1 MIESVP
7 GEARAGTGPK
17 EIRSTLVQ
25 SHCIQSLLN
34 INNNLHPIVAFTWYN
49 REGVR
54 GMVRGAGSCRQKI
67 AQIEFYDSDIK
78 DISSDM

>member
-25 SHCIQSLLN
+25 SYCIQLSLN
-34 INNNLHPIVAFTWYN
+34 INNNLHSIVAFTWYN
-49 REGVR
+49 REGVV
-54 GMVRGAGSCRQKI
+54 GWSAERGAPRKKI
-67 AQIEFYDSDIK
+67 AQIKLYDSDIK
-78 DISSDM
+78 DISSNM

>member
-25 SHCIQSLLN
+25 SYCIQLSLN

-49 REGVR
+49 REGVV
-54 GMVRGAGSCRQKI
+54 GWSAERGARRKKI